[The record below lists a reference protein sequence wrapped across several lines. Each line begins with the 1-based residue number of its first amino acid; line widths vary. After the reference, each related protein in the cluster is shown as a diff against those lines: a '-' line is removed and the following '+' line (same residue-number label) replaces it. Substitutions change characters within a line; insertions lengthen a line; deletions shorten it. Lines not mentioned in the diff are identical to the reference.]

1 MYKEK
6 LPADRVVFF
15 SDAVFAIAMTLLVL
29 EIKLPSSEELNQF
42 TIAEILK
49 RRFPNFI
56 AFAISFIVTAL
67 FWRAHVVICRGL
79 KEVSDRFLWI
89 NIFLLAFVVLM
100 PFSTALFANF
110 GYGSNTAFVFYS
122 LNLAAIGLFH
132 LWLTN
137 HVHQLNTIKNEE
149 QKLIQKNQVLRALI
163 VIIIFISAACLSP
176 FAPALSR
183 YLFIL
188 IFVLQKF
195 VDWRYKKRLKVLQ
208 PQPEISS
215 TENL

>member
-29 EIKLPSSEELNQF
+29 EIKLPSAEELNQF
-42 TIAEILK
+42 TIAQILEK
-49 RRFPNFI
+49 RIPNFI
-56 AFAISFIVTAL
+56 AFTISFLVTAL
-67 FWRAHVVICRGL
+67 FWRAHVVICKGL

-89 NIFLLAFVVLM
+89 DIFLLGFVVLM

-110 GYGSNTAFVFYS
+110 GYGSNMAFVFYS

-132 LWLTN
+132 LWLTV
-137 HVHQLNTIKNEE
+137 HVHSLIPAENEA
-149 QKLIQKNQVLRALI
+149 QKLMQKNQVLRASI
-163 VIIIFISAACLSP
+163 VVFVFICAACLSSVLP
-176 FAPALSR
+176 VLSR
-183 YLFIL
+183 YLFFL
-188 IFVLQKF
+188 IFAFQKLA
-195 VDWRYKKRLKVLQ
+195 DWRYKKRLKLLQ
-208 PQPEISS
+208 PQPEIQS